1 MKHLVDEI
9 QARWEKD
16 GSIIPLRFTF
26 QGKTHQVDSVGRAWR
41 DETGWHILCMAG
53 STDVFEL
60 IFTPN
65 LTWEVRPP
73 AGHTPG

>member
-1 MKHLVDEI
+1 MNHSVDEI

-16 GSIIPLRFTF
+16 GSIIPLRFTY
-26 QGKTHQVDSVGRAWR
+26 QGHTLVVDSVGRSWR
-41 DETGWHILCMAG
+41 DESGWHILCMAG
-53 STDVFEL
+53 NTGVYEL

-73 AGHTPG
+73 AGLFPG